1 MRLGTKIFF
10 YIIIFFSAAFLFG
23 GYILLSYFYEV
34 NMNREISSA
43 VERYQYNKFV
53 LQANLITRGTE
64 WFQGAADGS
73 YDMRNIVSDMN
84 DTVALF
90 SMDREVLYS
99 GFPSNGGAVSL
110 EKGAG
115 MMEEESE
122 SGDFPESGDNT
133 LAVMWNL
140 LGMLDTTLT
149 DRVEYQFTVINGR
162 TYLLTAGVV
171 KHGQTGIYL
180 VTGADVQRVSEQQ
193 EQIVGKFGAVY
204 SVTMVVGAI
213 LIFGLSNVL
222 TKPVKELTE
231 ATRKIADGNYKE
243 RVADK
248 GVDEVGQLARN
259 FNRMAHAVEE
269 KIQELSDSAKQKE
282 DFVANFAHELKTP
295 LTSVIG
301 YADRIYRKELPREA
315 QKQAA
320 WHIWNEGMR
329 LEALSLKLMD
339 LASLDHGTFTRE
351 EVQADILLGELA
363 ADLDY
368 MMEKHGVSFVCSAQE
383 AYIAV
388 EYDLF
393 KTLMLNLADN
403 AVKAGAKHIEMWGR
417 VECEKPGGSSQ
428 AEPADGQDTQAY
440 YRILLCDD
448 GSGIPEEEIRR
459 ITEAFYMV
467 DKSRS
472 RKQHGAG
479 LGLAL
484 AEKIAQIHESTL
496 VFESDGCSGTT
507 VSISLKCRGSGVD
520 CV

>member
-53 LQANLITRGTE
+53 LQANLITRGQE

-73 YDMRNIVSDMN
+73 YDMRSIVSDMN
-84 DTVALF
+84 DTVAFF
-90 SMDREVLYS
+90 SMDQELLYS
-99 GFPSNGGAVSL
+99 GFPVNVEFESL
-110 EKGAG
+110 EKGAAG
-115 MMEEESE
+115 KEPDSAFAELPDLEDDTVPVTVALS
-122 SGDFPESGDNT
+122 D
-133 LAVMWNL
+133 
-140 LGMLDTTLT
+140 MLDAALP
-149 DRVEYQFTVINGR
+149 DQVNYQFATVNGR
-162 TYLLTAGVV
+162 TFLLTVGIV
-171 KHGQTGIYL
+171 KHGQTGVYL

-193 EQIVGKFGAVY
+193 EQIIGKFGAVY
-204 SVTMVVGAI
+204 GVTMVVGAV
-213 LIFGLSNVL
+213 LIFGLAYVL

-231 ATRKIADGNYKE
+231 ATKKIADGNYKE

-259 FNRMAHAVEE
+259 FNRMALAVEE
-269 KIQELSDSAKQKE
+269 KVQELSDSAKQKE

-301 YADRIYRKELPREA
+301 YADRIYRKELPREE

-339 LASLDHGTFTRE
+339 LASLDHGKFTRQ
-351 EVQADILLGELA
+351 EVRADLLLGELA
-363 ADLDY
+363 SDLEY
-368 MMEKHGVSFVCSAQE
+368 LMEKHGIAFVCSAQK

-403 AVKAGAKHIEMWGR
+403 AVKAGARHIEMCGQLER
-417 VECEKPGGSSQ
+417 EEPCEDRQVREASAQEAQEC
-428 AEPADGQDTQAY
+428 
-440 YRILLCDD
+440 YRIQLRDD

-496 VFESDGCSGTT
+496 AFESDGHSKTT
-507 VSISLKCRGSGVD
+507 VSIKMKCRACGTD
-520 CV
+520 I